1 LADAMDSKSIGPW
14 SVRVQVPPPAPACVI
29 AAKRVLMSRIEQR
42 IFQINEQLAELVGEE
57 ERVFEELQFH
67 RHINDDAQ
75 RDALVSDHPE
85 DRALARQTGADVARF
100 ERAVEEVRARRA
112 RLEEKRRKLFDKLR
126 DL

>member
-1 LADAMDSKSIGPW
+1 
-14 SVRVQVPPPAPACVI
+14 
-29 AAKRVLMSRIEQR
+29 MSRTEQR
-42 IFQINEQLAELVGEE
+42 IFQINEQLAELVREE

-67 RHINDDAQ
+67 RHIDDDAQ

-85 DRALARQTGADVARF
+85 DRALARQTTADVARF
-100 ERAVEEVRARRA
+100 ERAVDEVRARRA